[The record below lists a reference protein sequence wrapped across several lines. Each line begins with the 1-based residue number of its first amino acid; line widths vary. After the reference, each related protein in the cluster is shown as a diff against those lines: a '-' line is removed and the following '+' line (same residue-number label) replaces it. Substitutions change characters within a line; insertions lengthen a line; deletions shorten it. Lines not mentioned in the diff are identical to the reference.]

1 MKKEIAKKW
10 IKALRSGKYKQG
22 THFLKQYD
30 NENKPPKYCCLGVL
44 CELYNESMKKNHKKT
59 LTVKTCNND
68 ILSDPENVYITFGG
82 KDGDLPVVVRR
93 WAGMKDSCGEFTYKV
108 KINKATVENIDS
120 LSVLNDDGKTFKT
133 IANIIEKNIENL

>member
-22 THFLKQYD
+22 AHFLKQHD
-30 NENKPPKYCCLGVL
+30 NVNEPPKYCCLGVL

-59 LTVKTCNND
+59 LTVKLTK
-68 ILSDPENVYITFGG
+68 NVYIFDDR
-82 KDGDLPVVVRR
+82 DGDLPAVVKR
-93 WAGMKDSCGEFTYKV
+93 WAGMKDSSGEFTYKV

-120 LSVLNDDGKTFKT
+120 LSMLNDEGKTFKT